1 MSETQDNILWSLVLQ
16 PLVTN
21 VGLATAGLYCWL
33 YLLAIYLTIRLLS
46 SYLPSLPFSLFL
58 SPSLSL
64 IPPSLSL
71 SLFSLYR
78 P

>member
-46 SYLPSLPFSLFL
+46 SSLPSLPFSLFL

-64 IPPSLSL
+64 IPLSLSL